1 MFVEHRPGVTVRVRT
16 NDYQGFA
23 TVFLPSQEEVSA
35 PLPAD
40 TPLEGV
46 VVGFSDS
53 GATLRV
59 FAMVEVVRR
68 QTMVVPVEKM
78 TVVPLEGPQS

>member
-1 MFVEHRPGVTVRVRT
+1 VRFRVT
-16 NDYQGFA
+16 DI
-23 TVFLPSQEEVSA
+23 FLPSQEEVSA
-35 PLPAD
+35 ALPSD

-53 GATLRV
+53 GAALRV

-68 QTMVVPVEKM
+68 QTLVVPVDKV
-78 TVVPLEGPQS
+78 TIVPLGEREN